1 MVGAG
6 AHIEIAGPL
15 HIFAGAP
22 DHHGGQPGRI
32 GELFSGEDV
41 GRRAA
46 RLLRRGVVV
55 IGLDAGEA
63 QAGQGRLD
71 AGIGAAQVGR
81 AAEGHGGCGQLV
93 TVDRV
98 VLGEPAIIPGEGHVR
113 YPGDAGADLGGPG
126 PFAC

>member
-1 MVGAG
+1 MAGDQKAHRLPLLACDAGGGEIFLQVREELVPGLGEAGVVGAG

-22 DHHGGQPGRI
+22 DHHGGQPGGI

-46 RLLRRGVVV
+46 HLLRRGVVV

-63 QAGQGRLD
+63 QAGQGRLN
-71 AGIGAAQVGR
+71 AGINAAQIGR
-81 AAEGHGGCGQLV
+81 AAEGHGG
-93 TVDRV
+93 
-98 VLGEPAIIPGEGHVR
+98 
-113 YPGDAGADLGGPG
+113 
-126 PFAC
+126 